1 MSETQSTL
9 KLTYQGAQK
18 MINAAVA
25 AASEMGV
32 PQCISVVDQGGHM
45 IAFARMDG
53 AFSMSLETSLRKAQ
67 TAACYGIPSGNIEAG
82 MEANWT
88 PAWRHTCRQNGQ
100 RMPRSYPGVPREEPQ
115 EHFRRLQGL
124 SRGLSR

>member
-9 KLTYQGAQK
+9 KLTYQGAQII
-18 MINAAVA
+18 INAAVA

-53 AFSMSLETSLRKAQ
+53 AFSMSLET
-67 TAACYGIPSGNIEAG
+67 
-82 MEANWT
+82 
-88 PAWRHTCRQNGQ
+88 
-100 RMPRSYPGVPREEPQ
+100 
-115 EHFRRLQGL
+115 
-124 SRGLSR
+124 